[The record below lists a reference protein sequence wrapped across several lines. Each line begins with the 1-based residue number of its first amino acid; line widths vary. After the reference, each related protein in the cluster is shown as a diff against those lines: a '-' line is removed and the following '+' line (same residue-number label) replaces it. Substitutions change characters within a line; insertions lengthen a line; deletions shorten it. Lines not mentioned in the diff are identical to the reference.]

1 MNEVLNK
8 ALALSYIHSKIA
20 VKNLEFANHELKLE
34 KEKLMIQ
41 IKTLK
46 SAKDI
51 KDESIKLAI
60 QRSEKAGQM
69 QHRTEKLIGAFNK
82 LFAVME
88 KHGTEEVE
96 SEINLIMDQ
105 CWE

>member
-20 VKNLEFANHELKLE
+20 IKNLEFANHELRLD
-34 KEKLMIQ
+34 
-41 IKTLK
+41 
-46 SAKDI
+46 KD
-51 KDESIKLAI
+51 
-60 QRSEKAGQM
+60 EKAGQM

-88 KHGTEEVE
+88 KHSTEEVE
-96 SEINLIMDQ
+96 SEINNIMDQ
-105 CWE
+105 CWD

>member
-20 VKNLEFANHELKLE
+20 VKNLEFAQHELRL
-34 KEKLMIQ
+34 
-41 IKTLK
+41 
-46 SAKDI
+46 I
-51 KDESIKLAI
+51 KD
-60 QRSEKAGQM
+60 EKAGQM

-88 KHGTEEVE
+88 KHSTEEVE
-96 SEINLIMDQ
+96 LEINNIMDQ
-105 CWE
+105 CWD

>member
-8 ALALSYIHSKIA
+8 SLALSYIHSKIA
-20 VKNLEFANHELKLE
+20 IKNLEFAIHELR
-34 KEKLMIQ
+34 IV
-41 IKTLK
+41 
-46 SAKDI
+46 KD
-51 KDESIKLAI
+51 A
-60 QRSEKAGQM
+60 KAGKM

-82 LFAVME
+82 LFEVME
-88 KHGTEEVE
+88 KNSTEEVE